1 MLYRTARIDEISE
14 IISMKN
20 KVKERVI
27 KEGLPIWQNGYPL
40 DEMIIRM

>member
-1 MLYRTARIDEISE
+1 MLYRTAKIDEIDE

-27 KEGLPIWQNGYPL
+27 KEGLPIW
-40 DEMIIRM
+40 